1 MFQFTP
7 SPELERYIYSVSV
20 REPDVLRRLRQET
33 AALPNASCQISP
45 EQGQFMAFL
54 VQAIGARRCIEIG
67 VFTGYSS
74 TVVALAL
81 PADGELIACDIN
93 AEWTA
98 VATRYWREAGVA
110 RKISLRL
117 APALDT
123 LDRLIAEGRAGAF
136 DFAFIDA
143 DKENYWNYYERCLR
157 LVRKRGIIAIDNVLW
172 SGRVLSESALDNETK
187 AIREF
192 NQALARD
199 ERVFVSMLPIRD
211 GVTLALKK

>member
-1 MFQFTP
+1 
-7 SPELERYIYSVSV
+7 
-20 REPDVLRRLRQET
+20 
-33 AALPNASCQISP
+33 
-45 EQGQFMAFL
+45 MAFL
-54 VQAIGARRCIEIG
+54 VRAIGARRCIEIG

-98 VATRYWREAGVA
+98 TATRYWREAGVA
-110 RKISLRL
+110 GKISLRL

-123 LDRLIAEGRAGAF
+123 LDRLIAEGRSGAF

-143 DKENYWNYYERCLR
+143 DKGNYRNYYEHCLK
-157 LVRKRGIIAIDNVLW
+157 LVRKNGVIAIDNVLW
-172 SGRVLSESALDNETK
+172 SGRVVDESQQDNDTN

-192 NQALARD
+192 NQALAGD
-199 ERVFVSMLPIRD
+199 ERVFVSMLPVRD